1 MLDCQVVKLDGS
13 VVWASTEPD
22 LLWALRG
29 TETGFGI
36 VTSFKFQA
44 RPYPQDGKIY
54 AGPIFIPR
62 DKVPEAAA
70 GIVSMIRTKDGKEKE
85 VDPKVSMFLYVMRK
99 ELLYLIGVSPDQD
112 VLVVHCFDAL
122 GEEHGRET
130 FKWALDIEGAVDMT
144 RGNMTLKDVSKL
156 QGKPR
161 TPFPLLPLPF
171 PPSPTPA
178 G

>member
-36 VTSFKFQA
+36 VTAFKFQA
-44 RPYPQDGKIY
+44 RPYPQEGKIY

-130 FKWALDIEGAVDMT
+130 FRWALDIEGAVDMT

-156 QGKPR
+156 QGNLSQLTLHAIK
-161 TPFPLLPLPF
+161 LL
-171 PPSPTPA
+171 S
-178 G
+178 